1 MKKVQYAL
9 MGIGFVC
16 AGLSA
21 MMWYGQGFHTWCW
34 QIVTMIWIAD
44 GFIKQKHIDKLEK

>member
-34 QIVTMIWIAD
+34 QIVTMIWIGD
-44 GFIKQKHIDKLEK
+44 GFFKQKTIDRLEK

>member
-1 MKKVQYAL
+1 MKKIQYAL

-21 MMWYGQGFHTWCW
+21 MMFYGQGFHAWIW
-34 QIVTMIWIAD
+34 QLTTMIWIVD
-44 GFIKQKHIDKLEK
+44 GFFKQKTIDKLEK